1 MSQELPQEPSG
12 CAYKGEWV
20 LSSII
25 ADRAQ
30 RFPDEVAVS
39 TLDREVSY
47 AELCDSAQRVATAL
61 QSLGVAPGDRVA
73 TMLDPSLDYLAA
85 WFGTAWAGAVDV
97 PVNTE
102 FKGEF
107 LQHVVRESQATVLAI
122 DRRWL
127 PRLDGLDLP
136 DLAHVLLVGDGDDA
150 AVPAGVAATALSE
163 ALASDP
169 LTAPVPRQEHDL
181 LYVMYTSGT
190 TGPSKGAMLSNRGA
204 MFNARTWL
212 DILELSEHDV
222 GYSMFPLFH
231 VTARSAVVTSCLWAR
246 AKIALRNGF
255 SATRFWDDVRASGAT
270 FFAYMG
276 AVIHLLY
283 AAEPRPDDGDNSLRV
298 AFGAAA
304 PPEIVEDFQRRFGV
318 ELLEV
323 YGSTEL
329 GPTSAPTP
337 GKVKRGT
344 MGRVW
349 PHQVIEI
356 QDEEGNALPAGVEG
370 EICARPAEPL
380 AMFDGYWR
388 QPRATIEA
396 FRNLW
401 FHTGDRGRFDDEGY
415 LIFTDRMKDS
425 IRRRGENISSFEL
438 ERSVQNHPD
447 VLECAAY
454 AVPSELTEDEVMIA
468 VVLRPGRQVDAAE
481 LFRYC
486 VEHIP
491 RFAVPTYLRFVDV
504 LPKTPSQR
512 IQKYKLREEGVTA
525 DAFDRNL
532 LGVAVPR

>member
-1 MSQELPQEPSG
+1 MPERTG
-12 CAYKGEWV
+12 CAYDGEWV

-25 ADRAQ
+25 ADRAE
-30 RFPDEVAVS
+30 RFPDDVAVS
-39 TLDREVSY
+39 TLDRDVTY
-47 AELCDSAQRVATAL
+47 AELCGSAQRVATAL
-61 QSLGVAPGDRVA
+61 RQLGVAPGDRVA
-73 TMLDPSLDYLAA
+73 TMLDPSLDYLYA

-107 LQHVVRESQATVLAI
+107 LQHVVRESQARVLVM

-127 PRLDGLDLP
+127 PRLQRLDLP
-136 DLAHVLLVGDGDDA
+136 DLAHVVLVGPASGDGD
-150 AVPAGVAATALSE
+150 AVPAGVAATDLADALH
-163 ALASDP
+163 ADP
-169 LTAPVPRQEHDL
+169 LPAPVPRQESDL

-190 TGPSKGAMLSNRGA
+190 TGPSKGVMLSNRGA

-212 DILELSEHDV
+212 DILELTERDV

-231 VTARSAVVTSCLWAR
+231 VTARSAVVTSCVWAKAR
-246 AKIALRNGF
+246 IALRHGF
-255 SATRFWDDVRASGAT
+255 SASGFWDDVRASGAT

-283 AAEPRPDDGDNSLRV
+283 AAEPKPADADNRLRV

-304 PPEIVEDFQRRFGV
+304 PPEIVDDFQRRFGV

-329 GPTSAPTP
+329 GPASAPTP

-349 PHQVIEI
+349 PHLLVEI
-356 QDEEGNALPAGVEG
+356 QDEEGNAVPPGAHG
-370 EICARPAEPL
+370 EICARPAQPL
-380 AMFDGYWR
+380 AMFHGYWR
-388 QPRATIEA
+388 QPTATIEA

-401 FHTGDRGRFDDEGY
+401 FHTGDRGRFDEEGY
-415 LIFTDRMKDS
+415 LLFSDRMKDS

-438 ERSVQNHPD
+438 ERTVQNHPD

-468 VVLRPGRQVDAAE
+468 VVPRPGRRIDPAE
-481 LFRYC
+481 LFGFC

-512 IQKYKLREEGVTA
+512 IQKYKLRQEGVTR
-525 DAFDRNL
+525 DTVDRYA
-532 LGVAVPR
+532 LGVVVAR

>member
-1 MSQELPQEPSG
+1 MAGSIA
-12 CAYKGEWV
+12 CAYDGEWV

-25 ADRAQ
+25 ADRAE
-30 RFPDEVAVS
+30 RFAGDLALSTPDRVM
-39 TLDREVSY
+39 TY
-47 AELCDSAQRVATAL
+47 AALCESAQRMATGL
-61 QSLGVAPGDRVA
+61 RQLGVEPGDRVA
-73 TMLDPSLDYLAA
+73 TMLEPSIEYLAA

-107 LQHVVRESQATVLAI
+107 LQHVVRESQARVMVL

-127 PRLDGLDLP
+127 PRLERLDLP
-136 DLAHVLLVGDGDDA
+136 DLAHVVLVGSGGDDA
-150 AVPAGVAATALSE
+150 VPDGVVATDLAD

-169 LTAPVPRQEHDL
+169 LTAPVTRTERDL

-190 TGPSKGAMLSNRGA
+190 TGPSKGAMLSNKGA

-212 DILELSEHDV
+212 DILELTENDV

-231 VTARSAVVTSCLWAR
+231 VTARSAVVTSCLWAK
-246 AKIALRNGF
+246 APIALRNGF
-255 SATRFWDDVRASGAT
+255 SASGFWNDVRASGAT

-283 AAEPRPDDGDNSLRV
+283 AAEPRPDDADNRLRV

-304 PPEIVEDFQRRFGV
+304 PPEIVEDFKRRFGV

-329 GPTSAPTP
+329 GPASAPTP

-349 PHQVIEI
+349 PHLLIEI
-356 QDEEGNALPAGVEG
+356 QDAEGNALPAGVDG
-370 EICARPAEPL
+370 EICARSAEPL
-380 AMFDGYWR
+380 AMFHGYWR
-388 QPRATIEA
+388 QPETTIEA

-401 FHTGDRGRFDDEGY
+401 FHTGDRGRLDEEGY
-415 LIFTDRMKDS
+415 LIFSDRIKDS

-454 AVPSELTEDEVMIA
+454 AVPSPLTEDEVMIA
-468 VVLRPGRQVDAAE
+468 VVPRPGRTIEATE
-481 LFRYC
+481 LFAFC
-486 VEHIP
+486 VEQMP
-491 RFAVPTYLRFVDV
+491 RFAVPTYLRFVDE

-512 IQKYKLREEGVTA
+512 IQKYKLRAEGITP
-525 DAFDRNL
+525 DAFDRNA
-532 LGVAVPR
+532 LGVVVPR